1 MSDRI
6 GMKSTREA
14 VKQEYR
20 QELGQISE
28 VVQAEMIHKIFI
40 YDKVSDVPESRVWF
54 ASKNL
59 TPCRM
64 H

>member
-1 MSDRI
+1 
-6 GMKSTREA
+6 MKSTREA
-14 VKQEYR
+14 VKQEDR

-54 ASKNL
+54 ASKN
-59 TPCRM
+59 
-64 H
+64 

>member
-1 MSDRI
+1 MACTVDMVYTVDI
-6 GMKSTREA
+6 VYTVDFVYTNQTDLHCLAHMPVYE
-14 VKQEYR
+14 
-20 QELGQISE
+20 
-28 VVQAEMIHKIFI
+28 
-40 YDKVSDVPESRVWF
+40 KVSDVPESRVWF